1 MATEMEELVSFL
13 SSTSPQIT
21 KAAVDIV
28 RGLTGSMEGLQSLA
42 NYSNALLPALS
53 RLLTLPKEV
62 SEAAAEALVNLSQNS
77 SLAEAMVGIG
87 LVKTT
92 MDVLY
97 KPECSIARLLVM
109 LLVNLTQ
116 LEAGAASLLQTE
128 DEKVHGLYVM
138 KLVRSFCRTSHESND
153 DAFEHVGSILVN
165 ISKQRK
171 GRELLLDPKRG
182 LLKQIIRQFD
192 SNSSLRKKGVSGTIR
207 NCCFEAENQLQNLL
221 LVSEFLWPAL
231 LLPVASNKIYREQ
244 DRLKMPL
251 ELGTALS
258 IEREPVND
266 PEIRIQALEAI
277 YLIILQCL
285 CGGDDNGDV
294 ISNNSYRDISDC
306 RGDGGSGGSGG
317 GHDNVVVAANGGD
330 VGVVGGD
337 GGGISCEGFKSLWGQ
352 LSPLCLKWI
361 CPYSGGDE
369 GGISGGDGGVNSND
383 DDSAGDGVVVVA
395 NGCSVVVTMTMV
407 VMVTVLAVAVVVATK
422 GDQRFYLNLGVGN
435 MYVTRFDQCNEA
447 GRRAFWSVNGPRIV
461 QIGYEDEEDPKVMEA
476 YEQLGS
482 LLVHSSSAEEPPSD
496 TTK

>member
-1 MATEMEELVSFL
+1 MATEMEELISFL
-13 SSTSPQIT
+13 SSPSPQIT

-28 RGLTGSMEGLQSLA
+28 RGLTGSVEGLRSLA
-42 NYSNALLPALS
+42 NYSNTLLPALS

-77 SLAEAMVGIG
+77 SLAEAMVGMG

-97 KPECSIARLLVM
+97 KPECGIARLLVM

-116 LEAGAASLLQTE
+116 LDASAASLLQTE
-128 DEKVHGLYVM
+128 DEKVRGLYVM
-138 KLVRSFCRTSHESND
+138 KLVRSFCRTTHESND

-165 ISKQRK
+165 ISKRRE

-231 LLPVASNKIYREQ
+231 LLPVAGNKIYSEQ
-244 DRLKMPL
+244 DRSKMPL

-258 IEREPVND
+258 IERESVID

-277 YLIILQCL
+277 YLIILQ
-285 CGGDDNGDV
+285 
-294 ISNNSYRDISDC
+294 
-306 RGDGGSGGSGG
+306 
-317 GHDNVVVAANGGD
+317 
-330 VGVVGGD
+330 
-337 GGGISCEGFKSLWGQ
+337 
-352 LSPLCLKWI
+352 
-361 CPYSGGDE
+361 
-369 GGISGGDGGVNSND
+369 
-383 DDSAGDGVVVVA
+383 
-395 NGCSVVVTMTMV
+395 
-407 VMVTVLAVAVVVATK
+407 
-422 GDQRFYLNLGVGN
+422 
-435 MYVTRFDQCNEA
+435 EA

-482 LLVHSSSAEEPPSD
+482 LLVHSSSAEEPSSE

>member
-13 SSTSPQIT
+13 ASPSPQIT

-28 RGLTGSMEGLQSLA
+28 RGLTGSAEGLQSLA

-77 SLAEAMVGIG
+77 SLAEAMVQLG

-97 KPECSIARLLVM
+97 KPECVIAQLLVM

-116 LEAGAASLLQTE
+116 LDAGVASVLQTE
-128 DEKVHGLYVM
+128 DEKVRGLYVM
-138 KLVRSFCRTSHESND
+138 KLVRSFCRTAHESDD

-165 ISKQRK
+165 ISKQRE
-171 GRELLLDPKRG
+171 GRKLLLDPKRG

-192 SNSSLRKKGVSGTIR
+192 SNSTLRKKGVSGTIR
-207 NCCFEAENQLQNLL
+207 NCCFEAENELQNLL

-231 LLPVASNKIYREQ
+231 LLPVAGNKIYNEL
-244 DRLKMPL
+244 DRSKMPL

-277 YLIILQCL
+277 YLIILQ
-285 CGGDDNGDV
+285 D
-294 ISNNSYRDISDC
+294 
-306 RGDGGSGGSGG
+306 
-317 GHDNVVVAANGGD
+317 
-330 VGVVGGD
+330 
-337 GGGISCEGFKSLWGQ
+337 
-352 LSPLCLKWI
+352 
-361 CPYSGGDE
+361 
-369 GGISGGDGGVNSND
+369 
-383 DDSAGDGVVVVA
+383 
-395 NGCSVVVTMTMV
+395 
-407 VMVTVLAVAVVVATK
+407 
-422 GDQRFYLNLGVGN
+422 
-435 MYVTRFDQCNEA
+435 A

-461 QIGYEDEEDPKVMEA
+461 QIGYEDEEDPKVMGA

-482 LLVHSSSAEEPPSD
+482 LLVHSSSAEEPSSE
-496 TTK
+496 TTE